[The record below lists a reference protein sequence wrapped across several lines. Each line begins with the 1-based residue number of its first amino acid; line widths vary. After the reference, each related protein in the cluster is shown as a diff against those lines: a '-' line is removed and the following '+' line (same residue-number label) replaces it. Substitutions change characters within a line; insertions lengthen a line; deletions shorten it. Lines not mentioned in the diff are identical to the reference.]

1 MLKSILLATMLMAG
15 GIVAAAEEFT
25 VDGIRYNVTDSVAR
39 TVEVVAND
47 YKYDITIP
55 ETVMPDTITWTV
67 TAIGEGSFRNNSN
80 VTHVTLPNTVTK
92 IKEGAFA
99 SSNLI
104 SISLSNSLDTIEK
117 QVFNDCRNL
126 TAIALPHSLT
136 EIGEAAFQ
144 ESALTSIDIP
154 NNITIIPI
162 QAFAGCQSLKSV
174 KLPESVVEIG
184 DGAFGS
190 CFNLETIEIPN
201 VYTIGKRAFSA
212 CSRLQQI
219 NLPKTL
225 TKIGES
231 AFDGCSELTEI
242 TLPDNIS
249 TIEPST
255 FSGCTN
261 LRQVRLPKNLICI
274 KDWSF
279 YNCKNIEEI
288 AFPEKTAEL
297 ISGREDM
304 GCMRGSGIKR
314 IYIPSSMREI
324 QRGSFMP
331 CDSLKEVHIRQS
343 HPLRIASNIFFGGG
357 IWDNFKTD
365 ISKCTL
371 YVPKGCSEAYMAADV
386 WKDFGAIVE
395 EGLSINLESSKTMIA
410 GSSAE
415 ILKTTTPNVFP
426 ASGIEWSSSNV
437 NVASVNEYGVVTAI
451 GEGTAV
457 ITAKMTLT
465 EGFEQE
471 GVSSS
476 CTLTVKASPTDFF
489 TVENATSFTNSTVN
503 VPVSLTNEK
512 NITAFQCDI
521 YLPNGLA
528 IATVE
533 DEYDFTFA
541 GRETRSHTI
550 SSELQSDGA
559 IRVAAFSS
567 KNSPFSG
574 NNGELFNIPL
584 AIPEITGDFKVE
596 IKNIVLVDDKNA
608 EQATVDVSFWVS
620 VRDFITGDANSDH
633 KVSISD
639 ATTTVSYILGEN
651 PEPFL
656 LQAADVT
663 SDGNITITD
672 VTGIVDILLGT
683 AAAPSMKKAARSE
696 SELAETDYLYIENF
710 NFKAGESKDI
720 EICLANEKPFNAFQC
735 DIYLSEG
742 LNFLVEDDEYI
753 VDLSNRKSRT
763 HTIATSLQPDGS
775 LRVVVFSSKNT
786 AFSGND
792 GALMILPLIADNNLT
807 ENAAISIKNNLFAA
821 DNVEYKLPDLTV
833 NNKDTSSIESVT
845 ENNTVNIWSAGNV
858 LHIVSP
864 EECTMRLYSLDGTYV
879 TLSVKCG
886 HNAFNINRNGLYI
899 INQQKVVI
907 K

>member
-1 MLKSILLATMLMAG
+1 M
-15 GIVAAAEEFT
+15 
-25 VDGIRYNVTDSVAR
+25 
-39 TVEVVAND
+39 
-47 YKYDITIP
+47 
-55 ETVMPDTITWTV
+55 
-67 TAIGEGSFRNNSN
+67 
-80 VTHVTLPNTVTK
+80 
-92 IKEGAFA
+92 
-99 SSNLI
+99 
-104 SISLSNSLDTIEK
+104 
-117 QVFNDCRNL
+117 
-126 TAIALPHSLT
+126 
-136 EIGEAAFQ
+136 
-144 ESALTSIDIP
+144 
-154 NNITIIPI
+154 
-162 QAFAGCQSLKSV
+162 
-174 KLPESVVEIG
+174 
-184 DGAFGS
+184 
-190 CFNLETIEIPN
+190 
-201 VYTIGKRAFSA
+201 
-212 CSRLQQI
+212 
-219 NLPKTL
+219 
-225 TKIGES
+225 
-231 AFDGCSELTEI
+231 
-242 TLPDNIS
+242 
-249 TIEPST
+249 
-255 FSGCTN
+255 
-261 LRQVRLPKNLICI
+261 
-274 KDWSF
+274 
-279 YNCKNIEEI
+279 
-288 AFPEKTAEL
+288 
-297 ISGREDM
+297 
-304 GCMRGSGIKR
+304 
-314 IYIPSSMREI
+314 
-324 QRGSFMP
+324 
-331 CDSLKEVHIRQS
+331 
-343 HPLRIASNIFFGGG
+343 
-357 IWDNFKTD
+357 
-365 ISKCTL
+365 
-371 YVPKGCSEAYMAADV
+371 
-386 WKDFGAIVE
+386 
-395 EGLSINLESSKTMIA
+395 
-410 GSSAE
+410 
-415 ILKTTTPNVFP
+415 
-426 ASGIEWSSSNV
+426 
-437 NVASVNEYGVVTAI
+437 
-451 GEGTAV
+451 
-457 ITAKMTLT
+457 
-465 EGFEQE
+465 
-471 GVSSS
+471 
-476 CTLTVKASPTDFF
+476 
-489 TVENATSFTNSTVN
+489 
-503 VPVSLTNEK
+503 PVSLTNEK

-596 IKNIVLVDDKNA
+596 IKNIILVDDKNA

-620 VRDFITGDANSDH
+620 VRNFITGDANSDH

-807 ENAAISIKNNLFAA
+807 ANTAISIKNNLFAA

-864 EECTMRLYSLDGTYV
+864 EECTMRLYSLDGTFIP
-879 TLSVKCG
+879 LSVNCG
-886 HNAFNINRNGLYI
+886 HNAFNINRSGLYI
-899 INQQKVVI
+899 INQQKILI